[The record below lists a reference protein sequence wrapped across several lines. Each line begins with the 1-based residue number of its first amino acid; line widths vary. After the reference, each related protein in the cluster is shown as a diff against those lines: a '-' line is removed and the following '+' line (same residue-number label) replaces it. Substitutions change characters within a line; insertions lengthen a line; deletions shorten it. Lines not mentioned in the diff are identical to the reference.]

1 MNNKTKRLTLCALLC
16 AAALTIFI
24 IEAQLP
30 VLVPIP
36 GIKLGLANIITLF
49 ALVFLSPRE
58 AFLILIGRILL
69 GAIFAGQPSTLIYSL
84 SGGLICLI
92 CEAFI
97 YKKLG
102 SKFIV
107 EISNIGAM
115 LHNTVQVL
123 CSALVMG
130 TFSVF
135 IYLPPLIIAAIITGA
150 FCGFCVKFLIF
161 RRK

>member
-1 MNNKTKRLTLCALLC
+1 MNSKTKRLTLCALLC

-30 VLVPIP
+30 VLIPIP

-107 EISNIGAM
+107 EISIIGAM

>member
-1 MNNKTKRLTLCALLC
+1 MNSKTKRLTLCALLC

-24 IEAQLP
+24 IESQLP

-92 CEAFI
+92 CETFI

-107 EISNIGAM
+107 EISIIGAM

-123 CSALVMG
+123 CAALVMG

>member
-1 MNNKTKRLTLCALLC
+1 MNSKTKRLTLCALLC

-49 ALVFLSPRE
+49 ALVFLFPRE

-107 EISNIGAM
+107 EISIIGAM